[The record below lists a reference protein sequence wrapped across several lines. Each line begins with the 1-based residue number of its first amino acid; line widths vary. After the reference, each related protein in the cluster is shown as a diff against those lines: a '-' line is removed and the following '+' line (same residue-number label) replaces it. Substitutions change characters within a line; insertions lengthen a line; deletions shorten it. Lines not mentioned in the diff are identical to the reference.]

1 MCGKTRKVN
10 CRKIKNFVCLL
21 FKKKNTK
28 LRTVTEIE
36 NLKRR
41 DGKTLERI
49 YTSYRN
55 GFLMFASKYKLP
67 QEDILDVYQD
77 AFVALVEN
85 AEKGKLDGLNAEL
98 KTYLFSIGKYMI
110 FGRLRK
116 NKTDFVEIET
126 LPDGLEWPEVD
137 ESDHQIGLLENSLK
151 KLGDQC
157 YKILRL
163 FYYEEKKLDEIMEL
177 LPYQSKDVLKSQK
190 ARCLKHLKEMLSKN

>member
-1 MCGKTRKVN
+1 M
-10 CRKIKNFVCLL
+10 
-21 FKKKNTK
+21 
-28 LRTVTEIE
+28 TEIE

-49 YTSYRN
+49 YTSYRS
-55 GFLMFASKYKLP
+55 GFLMFASKYNLP

-77 AFVALVEN
+77 AFVALIEN

-110 FGRLRK
+110 FGKLRK

-137 ESDHQIGLLENSLK
+137 ESDQQLVKLESGFE
-151 KLGDQC
+151 KLGEQC

-163 FYYEEKKLDEIMEL
+163 FYYEEKKLDEIMEI

-190 ARCLKHLKEMLSKN
+190 ARCLKQLKEMLSKN

>member
-1 MCGKTRKVN
+1 M
-10 CRKIKNFVCLL
+10 
-21 FKKKNTK
+21 
-28 LRTVTEIE
+28 TEIE

-49 YTSYRN
+49 YTSYRS
-55 GFLMFASKYKLP
+55 GFLMFASKYNLP

-77 AFVALVEN
+77 AFVALIEN

-110 FGRLRK
+110 FGKLRK
-116 NKTDFVEIET
+116 NKTDFVEIKT
-126 LPDGLEWPEVD
+126 LPDGLEWPEID
-137 ESDHQIGLLENSLK
+137 GSDQQIGRLENSLK

-157 YKILRL
+157 YKILQL
-163 FYYEEKKLDEIMEL
+163 FYFEEKKLDEIMEL

>member
-1 MCGKTRKVN
+1 V
-10 CRKIKNFVCLL
+10 IDL
-21 FKKKNTK
+21 
-28 LRTVTEIE
+28 E
-36 NLKRR
+36 NLKKR

-49 YTSYRN
+49 YKSHRG
-55 GFLMFASKYKLP
+55 GFLLFASRYNLP

-77 AFVALVEN
+77 AFVALIEN
-85 AEKGKLDGLNAEL
+85 AEKGKLDHLNAEI

-110 FGRLRK
+110 FGKLKK
-116 NKTDFVEIET
+116 NKTDFIETAT
-126 LPDGLEWPEVD
+126 LPDGIEWPEIED
-137 ESDHQIGLLENSLK
+137 NHSKIGELELALN
-151 KLGDQC
+151 KLGEQC